1 MYGYDPL
8 LFDLSVDPNE
18 LNNLSN
24 NEEYTEIKDDL
35 IKIAHTNHDPKKY
48 NKKIRK
54 SQKERLFL
62 RKISDESDTDPNWA
76 FVAEPGD
83 ENRFVRG
90 GGLKKGAHATKSR
103 YLIPKVKEAQ
113 QVTDPT
119 GDPKIIPKPNF
130 S

>member
-1 MYGYDPL
+1 MITKGNFKLILMYGYDPL

-54 SQKERLFL
+54 SRKKRLF
-62 RKISDESDTDPNWA
+62 
-76 FVAEPGD
+76 
-83 ENRFVRG
+83 
-90 GGLKKGAHATKSR
+90 
-103 YLIPKVKEAQ
+103 
-113 QVTDPT
+113 
-119 GDPKIIPKPNF
+119 
-130 S
+130 